1 MPALIDPLEWI
12 TDEEDDEQA
21 EEELQR
27 ETERRA
33 MEGGIQ

>member
-1 MPALIDPLEWI
+1 MPALIDPLEWV

-21 EEELQR
+21 EERHQR
-27 ETERRA
+27 DTERR

>member
-27 ETERRA
+27 ETERR
-33 MEGGIQ
+33 